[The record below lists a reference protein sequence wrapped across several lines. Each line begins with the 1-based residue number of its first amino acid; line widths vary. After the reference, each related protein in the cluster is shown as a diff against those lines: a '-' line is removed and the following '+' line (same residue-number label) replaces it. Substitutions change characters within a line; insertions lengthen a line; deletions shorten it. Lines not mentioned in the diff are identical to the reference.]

1 MVQHL
6 CDPVEEEL
14 LVDDVLSVLDEQ
26 LLDGAAERLHV
37 GAQRARVVHQ
47 VRVHMGAKHVART
60 EMRIRLRLVHSQ
72 HCLVWILC
80 GLFVSPTRELM
91 SDYP

>member
-1 MVQHL
+1 MMGHSVQHL

-47 VRVHMGAKHVART
+47 VRVHVGAKHVARA
-60 EMRIRLRLVHSQ
+60 EVA
-72 HCLVWILC
+72 
-80 GLFVSPTRELM
+80 E
-91 SDYP
+91 

>member
-1 MVQHL
+1 MMGHSVQHL

-37 GAQRARVVHQ
+37 GAQRASVVHQ
-47 VRVHMGAKHVART
+47 VRVHVGAKHVARA
-60 EMRIRLRLVHSQ
+60 EVA
-72 HCLVWILC
+72 
-80 GLFVSPTRELM
+80 E
-91 SDYP
+91 